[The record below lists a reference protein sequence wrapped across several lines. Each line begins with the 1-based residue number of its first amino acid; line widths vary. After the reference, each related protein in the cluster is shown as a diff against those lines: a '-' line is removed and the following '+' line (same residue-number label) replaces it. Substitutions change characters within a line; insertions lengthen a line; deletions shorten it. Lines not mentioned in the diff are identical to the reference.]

1 MARDK
6 AKDDKYFNCSQEH
19 EINYV
24 AGLYTSRQ
32 EVVSFLRRKC
42 NDGTIHYYT
51 HMQVYQL
58 IQRELGY
65 SIPG

>member
-24 AGLYTSRQ
+24 SGLYAKSS
-32 EVVSFLRRKC
+32 EIKSFL
-42 NDGTIHYYT
+42 I
-51 HMQVYQL
+51 
-58 IQRELGY
+58 IQCRNGKINNMPTWKY
-65 SIPG
+65 MK

>member
-24 AGLYTSRQ
+24 AGLYNKEE
-32 EVVSFLRRKC
+32 EVKKFLKQKC
-42 NDGTIHYYT
+42 KDGTIKYFT
-51 HMQVYQL
+51 HMKLYEL
-58 IQRELGY
+58 IKKELGFP
-65 SIPG
+65 IP